1 MPQQE
6 ATAQE
11 LTVGGGGINGGNT
24 SGSFLSGTKCTS
36 SGTFV
41 AENKYTRHVI
51 ALAAGEAFPL
61 FMDGKKV
68 YWTAL
73 TTAIATSRTS
83 DGGFTSV
90 KVEAGAA

>member
-11 LTVGGGGINGGNT
+11 LTVGGGFNGGNT
-24 SGSFLSGTKCTS
+24 SGSFLSGTTCTS

-41 AENKYTRHVI
+41 AENKYMRHVI
-51 ALAAGEAFPL
+51 ALAKDEKFPL
-61 FMDGKKV
+61 FVDGKKV

-73 TTAIATSRTS
+73 STAVASAKTA

-90 KVEAGAA
+90 KVEAGAV

>member
-11 LTVGGGGINGGNT
+11 LTVGGNFGGNT
-24 SGSFLSGTKCTS
+24 SGSFTTGSKCLA

-41 AENKYTRHVI
+41 AENKYMRHVI
-51 ALAAGEAFPL
+51 ALAAGELFPP
-61 FMDGKKV
+61 FVDGKKIS
-68 YWTAL
+68 WTAL
-73 TTAIATSRTS
+73 TTAIAAAKTA

-90 KVEAGAA
+90 KVEAGAV

>member
-6 ATAQE
+6 AMAQE
-11 LTVGGGGINGGNT
+11 LTIGGGNT
-24 SGSFLSGTKCTS
+24 SGGGSLSGSTCTS

-41 AENKYTRHVI
+41 AENKYLRHVI
-51 ALAAGEAFPL
+51 ALAAGEKFPL
-61 FMDGKKV
+61 FVDGKKV

-73 TTAIATSRTS
+73 TTAIATSKTA

>member
-11 LTVGGGGINGGNT
+11 LTVGGTNGGNT
-24 SGSFLSGTKCTS
+24 SGSFQTGAICTA

-41 AENKYTRHVI
+41 AENRYIRHVI
-51 ALAAGEAFPL
+51 ALAAGEAFPP
-61 FMDGKKV
+61 FIDGKKIS
-68 YWTAL
+68 WTSL
-73 TTAIATSRTS
+73 TTAVAAAKTS

>member
-11 LTVGGGGINGGNT
+11 LTIGGGGNNSG
-24 SGSFLSGTKCTS
+24 GSFTTGSTCLS

-41 AENKYTRHVI
+41 AENRYLRHVI
-51 ALAAGEAFPL
+51 ALAAGEIFPP
-61 FMDGKKV
+61 FVDGKKIT
-68 YWTAL
+68 WTSL
-73 TTAIATSRTS
+73 TSAIATSKTA

>member
-6 ATAQE
+6 MTSQE
-11 LTVGGGGINGGNT
+11 LTVGGNGGGNT
-24 SGSFLSGTKCTS
+24 SGSFLTGTTCTA

-41 AENKYTRHVI
+41 AENKYLRHVI
-51 ALAAGEAFPL
+51 ALAAGESFPP
-61 FMDGKKV
+61 FVDGKKI

-73 TTAIATSRTS
+73 TTAIATSKTA

-90 KVEAGAA
+90 KVEAGAV